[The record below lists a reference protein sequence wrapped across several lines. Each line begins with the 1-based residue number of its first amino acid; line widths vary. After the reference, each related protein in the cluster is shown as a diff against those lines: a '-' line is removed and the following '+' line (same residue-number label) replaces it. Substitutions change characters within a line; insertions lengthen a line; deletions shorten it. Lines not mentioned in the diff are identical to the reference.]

1 MALKVKCKECG
12 STDIEVQAW
21 VNPNKDWTENPQLDF
36 SEVEECYC
44 HKCNKKCGIQ
54 IVEE

>member
-21 VNPNKDWTENPQLDF
+21 VNPNKDWTEDPQLDF
-36 SEVEECYC
+36 SEIEECYC
-44 HKCNKKCGIQ
+44 HKCQKRCDIQ